1 MTGAAVVIF
10 WIVTDVAVLAYGGVG
25 LALFW
30 IRMDLWPIRQRL
42 PMEVLAGALFTWLC
56 GVSLATMNVVVD
68 YAPAFWMVYISQL
81 FMLLA
86 ADTFT
91 IVALTLWL
99 MFNRTQDQ
107 LKIVQSVDDADR
119 LRGAVRQ
126 LTIIQ
131 ALLNR
136 RPRIAYVVVNAV
148 GYTVVAVWYASGYP
162 ELFTLVESDLSWDAT
177 SPATILEN
185 IGVYKMGV
193 CMLLIIFLSY
203 RLRIVSDSLG
213 IKRGLKQV
221 GISSLVGVVIYVFV
235 TGPITGLT
243 GGVVSVNSI
252 VAVINCVIVITLS
265 VHVPVRHSYSH
276 RPGALDQVVCN
287 IGQFEVFLCTTP
299 GFTAF
304 KRHLE
309 LEFAL
314 ENLLFWKAAQ
324 DYRRTFAES
333 SSRSARLALDIFQQY
348 LAPNAPFEVNLD
360 GDLLRLFR
368 TNFPPGCGA
377 GDLVQRGVL
386 TRDLFSKASTTVLA
400 LMYWNSL
407 GRFREAQPDVWEKFM
422 HGAQEDAILAQF
434 ETQHTITIV
443 VKPRGTE
450 SNKSLDTQQAGE
462 E

>member
-1 MTGAAVVIF
+1 M
-10 WIVTDVAVLAYGGVG
+10 
-25 LALFW
+25 
-30 IRMDLWPIRQRL
+30 
-42 PMEVLAGALFTWLC
+42 
-56 GVSLATMNVVVD
+56 
-68 YAPAFWMVYISQL
+68 
-81 FMLLA
+81 
-86 ADTFT
+86 
-91 IVALTLWL
+91 
-99 MFNRTQDQ
+99 
-107 LKIVQSVDDADR
+107 
-119 LRGAVRQ
+119 
-126 LTIIQ
+126 
-131 ALLNR
+131 
-136 RPRIAYVVVNAV
+136 
-148 GYTVVAVWYASGYP
+148 
-162 ELFTLVESDLSWDAT
+162 
-177 SPATILEN
+177 
-185 IGVYKMGV
+185 
-193 CMLLIIFLSY
+193 
-203 RLRIVSDSLG
+203 
-213 IKRGLKQV
+213 
-221 GISSLVGVVIYVFV
+221 
-235 TGPITGLT
+235 
-243 GGVVSVNSI
+243 
-252 VAVINCVIVITLS
+252 
-265 VHVPVRHSYSH
+265 
-276 RPGALDQVVCN
+276 
-287 IGQFEVFLCTTP
+287 
-299 GFTAF
+299 
-304 KRHLE
+304 
-309 LEFAL
+309 EFAL